1 MTGRPL
7 DQIDQIDQRLEVLES
22 GFAEYRNQT
31 DASLQELR
39 TLVGELSDITRLHQ
53 QALRQLGIANAVFTE
68 RFTLFLTQAE
78 FDRMA
83 ITENQM
89 QIRRIWEYLMRQ
101 HPNG

>member
-1 MTGRPL
+1 MTGTSEHF
-7 DQIDQIDQRLEVLES
+7 DQIDQRLEALES
-22 GFAEYRNQT
+22 AFTEYKQETN
-31 DASLQELR
+31 ASIQNLQS
-39 TLVGELSDITRLHQ
+39 LVGELSDIARLHQ
-53 QALRQLGIANAVFTE
+53 QALSQERVANAVFTE